1 MVSANTLCK
10 KLLNVKGAVI
20 ENSEFYTDPDG
31 INHIRIHA
39 RPNSWHE
46 DDCPFC
52 HRRCPR
58 YDRKSDT
65 LRSWRGL
72 DWGATLV
79 EIIGRTHRIECPE
92 HGVLTASVPWAYPG
106 SGFTRDFD
114 LTVGWL
120 AVYLP
125 RSVVS
130 EYMRIDWETVGRCVH
145 RTLNEIEPERS
156 RRLNNLVHIGIDE
169 TSYKKGHK
177 YITVIVNHDTNSVV
191 WAAQGHG
198 KTVLESFYRQLS
210 PEQLESIKVVTGD
223 GAKWITEC
231 VNEFTPDC
239 ERCVDQFHVVQWAMD
254 ALDEVRREIWNEAY
268 AEVKRLKKENPRSPG
283 RPKTDDP
290 VSAEIKAATRKA
302 EEIKNSAY
310 ALGKAPEHLTE
321 KQELRVQMIAENN
334 NRLYRAY
341 RMKEML
347 RLLLKIKDVDE
358 AETELKRWLWWASH
372 SRIPAFK
379 ELYAKIKRHKD
390 HILNAIR
397 LGMSNARIEATNNKI
412 KLIVRKAY
420 GFRNI
425 QNMLDMVYLVCSD
438 LRVPLP
444 NRKPLPA

>member
-10 KLLNVKGAVI
+10 KLLNVKTAVV
-20 ENSEFYTDPDG
+20 ESADFYSDQDG
-31 INHIRIHA
+31 VNHIRIHA
-39 RPNSWHE
+39 RPNIWHE
-46 DDCPFC
+46 NDCPIC
-52 HRRCPR
+52 HKRCKC
-58 YDRKSDT
+58 YDTKNPQP
-65 LRSWRGL
+65 RSWRAL

-79 EIIGRTHRIECPE
+79 EVVYDTHRIDCPE
-92 HGVLTASVPWAYPG
+92 HGVLVADVPWAYPS
-106 SGFTRDFD
+106 SGFTKDFD

-145 RTLNEIEPERS
+145 RTLNDIEPERS
-156 RRLNNLVHIGIDE
+156 RRLDNLVNIGIDE

-177 YITVIVNHDTNSVV
+177 YITVIVNHDTNAVV

-198 KTVLESFYRQLS
+198 KTVLESFYKQLS
-210 PEQLESIKVVTGD
+210 KEQLSSIKVVTGD
-223 GAKWITEC
+223 GARWITDC
-231 VNEFTPDC
+231 VREFTPDC
-239 ERCVDQFHVVQWAMD
+239 ERCVDQFHVVQWAME
-254 ALDEVRREIWNEAY
+254 ALDEVRREVWNEAY
-268 AEVKRLKKENPRSPG
+268 ADVKQLKKEHPRGKG
-283 RPKTDDP
+283 RPKEDDP
-290 VSAEIKAATRKA
+290 STAIIRAAKEKA

-321 KQELRVQMIAENN
+321 KQQLRVQMIAENN

-358 AETELKRWLWWASH
+358 AEATLKRWLWWASH

-379 ELYAKIKRHKD
+379 ELYEKIKRHKQ

-412 KLIVRKAY
+412 KLIIRKAY

-444 NRKPLPA
+444 NRKPKAA